1 MGAETTHRRVEPAG
15 AAPAGAAA
23 PAGRRPGYVA
33 HVGGGGEA
41 AGARRRLSPALTRRW
56 AARAVRCLALLVCLA
71 GVRGGQFHPNKSTS
85 FLNMEQLFKVE
96 YLDDASLTGFVAED
110 IVQLGDYY
118 VSTRFGCVTTSKG
131 HDWAQADGIL
141 GMGFPAAA
149 LRSVPFP
156 LFWALTDQTKVPL
169 DNSNILINR
178 VFTLMLSQDRG
189 ELVLGGHDP
198 ASVKVRRRDSPRPAL
213 CATRHLGGKGARA
226 PSGSCRMP
234 PFPRAPPCPVR
245 ECAR

>member
-1 MGAETTHRRVEPAG
+1 VVTGHLMAHQKVHASVRRAAVGDALKESDHGDSASYASGGAGGGTV
-15 AAPAGAAA
+15 
-23 PAGRRPGYVA
+23 GRRHP
-33 HVGGGGEA
+33 
-41 AGARRRLSPALTRRW
+41 RLLTRRG
-56 AARAVRCLALLVCLA
+56 AGATARCLALLACLA

-85 FLNMEQLFKVE
+85 FVNMEQLFKVE

-110 IVQLGDYY
+110 VVQLGEYY
-118 VSTRFGCVTTSKG
+118 VSTRFGCVTKSKG

-169 DNSNILINR
+169 DNSNILTNR

-198 ASVKVRRRDSPRPAL
+198 ASVQVPHA
-213 CATRHLGGKGARA
+213 HARA
-226 PSGSCRMP
+226 PHAAPCA
-234 PFPRAPPCPVR
+234 PRS
-245 ECAR
+245 ARW

>member
-1 MGAETTHRRVEPAG
+1 MQNTACQAGEKRR
-15 AAPAGAAA
+15 
-23 PAGRRPGYVA
+23 RTR
-33 HVGGGGEA
+33 
-41 AGARRRLSPALTRRW
+41 AGARRW
-56 AARAVRCLALLVCLA
+56 DGGAARCIVLLVCLT

-198 ASVKVRRRDSPRPAL
+198 ASVKVRRRGP
-213 CATRHLGGKGARA
+213 
-226 PSGSCRMP
+226 
-234 PFPRAPPCPVR
+234 APPCAPAPHPQGGVATTHAIARVLRLWLLQTGNPGASVR
-245 ECAR
+245 ALASYTACCVPRDYRGVSMI

>member
-1 MGAETTHRRVEPAG
+1 MAQNEVQAGLVRRAAVGDALKESVHGDSASYAAGGAG
-15 AAPAGAAA
+15 GG
-23 PAGRRPGYVA
+23 AGRRRQP
-33 HVGGGGEA
+33 
-41 AGARRRLSPALTRRW
+41 RLLTRR
-56 AARAVRCLALLVCLA
+56 RAGATARCLALLACLA

-85 FLNMEQLFKVE
+85 FVNMEQLFKVE

-110 IVQLGDYY
+110 VVQLGEYY
-118 VSTRFGCVTTSKG
+118 VSTRFGCVTKSKG

-169 DNSNILINR
+169 DSSNILMSR

-198 ASVKVRRRDSPRPAL
+198 ASVQVPPAQ
-213 CATRHLGGKGARA
+213 ARA
-226 PSGSCRMP
+226 PHAAPCA
-234 PFPRAPPCPVR
+234 PRS
-245 ECAR
+245 ARW